1 MLEMGASYATLY
13 LHPDKFMSP
22 QYGGNP
28 EVDVDGGY
36 LTKIYRGKTELYA
49 MFNSTT
55 MTFAANVGTLR
66 DDESILREYTT
77 GTYPRDF
84 EMFLALRA
92 KGQAL
97 FCPLNAYS
105 THGETAWLAPL
116 YKTTKEN
123 LLEEWR
129 THL

>member
-1 MLEMGASYATLY
+1 MLDL
-13 LHPDKFMSP
+13 L
-22 QYGGNP
+22 
-28 EVDVDGGY
+28 
-36 LTKIYRGKTELYA
+36 
-49 MFNSTT
+49 
-55 MTFAANVGTLR
+55 
-66 DDESILREYTT
+66 
-77 GTYPRDF
+77 
-84 EMFLALRA
+84 FLALRA